1 MYYFIIITF
10 YLKQSKEEWKML
22 GTSGVFDYVNVLST
36 SLDAASKR
44 NDIIANNIANV
55 DTPNYKRKDIS
66 FETELKN
73 AFANASEDTVDARVK
88 NLNLSSMGQN
98 VYTDYSE
105 LSYRSDGNNVDIDT
119 ENAIL
124 AENQIKYN
132 GLMELLNKDFDF
144 LKSVMN

>member
-1 MYYFIIITF
+1 
-10 YLKQSKEEWKML
+10 ML
-22 GTSGVFDYVNVLST
+22 GTSGVFDYINVLNT

-55 DTPNYKRKDIS
+55 NTPNYKRKDIS

-105 LSYRSDGNNVDIDT
+105 LSYRYDGNNVDIDT
-119 ENAIL
+119 ENGIL
-124 AENQIKYN
+124 AKNQIKYN
-132 GLMELLNKDFDF
+132 GLMELLNKDFSF

>member
-1 MYYFIIITF
+1 
-10 YLKQSKEEWKML
+10 ML
-22 GTSGVFDYVNVLST
+22 STSGVFDYINVLGT

-44 NDIIANNIANV
+44 NDLIANNIANV
-55 DTPNYKRKDIS
+55 DTPNYKRKDLS

-73 AFANASEDTVDARVK
+73 AFVNVSGDTVDARVK
-88 NLNLSSMGQN
+88 NLNLGTMGQN
-98 VYTDYSE
+98 TYTDYSE

-124 AENQIKYN
+124 AENQIKYQ
-132 GLMELLNKDFDF
+132 GLMELLNKDFDA

>member
-1 MYYFIIITF
+1 
-10 YLKQSKEEWKML
+10 
-22 GTSGVFDYVNVLST
+22 VFDYINVLGT

-44 NDIIANNIANV
+44 NDLIANNIANV
-55 DTPNYKRKDIS
+55 DTPNYKRKDLS

-73 AFANASEDTVDARVK
+73 AFVNVSGDTVDARVK
-88 NLNLSSMGQN
+88 NLNLGTMGQN
-98 VYTDYSE
+98 TYTDYSE

-124 AENQIKYN
+124 AENQIKYQ
-132 GLMELLNKDFDF
+132 GLMELLNKDFDA

>member
-1 MYYFIIITF
+1 
-10 YLKQSKEEWKML
+10 ML

-44 NDIIANNIANV
+44 NAIIANNIANV
-55 DTPNYKRKDIS
+55 NTPNYKRKDIS

-88 NLNLSSMGQN
+88 NLDLDTMGQN

-105 LSYRSDGNNVDIDT
+105 LSYRYDGNNVDIDT
-119 ENAIL
+119 ENGIL
-124 AENQIKYN
+124 AKNQIKYN